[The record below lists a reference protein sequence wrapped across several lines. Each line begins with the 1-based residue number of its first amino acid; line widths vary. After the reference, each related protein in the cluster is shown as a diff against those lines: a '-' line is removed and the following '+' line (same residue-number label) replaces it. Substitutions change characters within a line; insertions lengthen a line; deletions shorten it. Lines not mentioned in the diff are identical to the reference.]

1 MIQSEVNALCNELES
16 LRRQKHNLEEERAKN
31 DQQRDKEVWHKILWK
46 YCRITI
52 KSLYKMIK
60 V

>member
-31 DQQRDKEVWHKILWK
+31 DQQRDKEV
-46 YCRITI
+46 
-52 KSLYKMIK
+52 
-60 V
+60 